1 MSPTTELVGIVAD
14 AQKQVLTSLKEA
26 ADLSGRIFKSNLDL
40 AGRVFAYQRSAIE
53 RFAGIEQKA

>member
-1 MSPTTELVGIVAD
+1 MSPTTELVGIVAE
-14 AQKQVLTSLKEA
+14 AQKQAVTSLKEA

-40 AGRVFAYQRSAIE
+40 AGRVFAYQRSAIG